1 MKKGLSVNGGCRI
14 WSWVFF
20 WLQSASVGE
29 CVWLKAVWNCDP
41 PSEDFC
47 IFLWEFQVWWRVATT
62 PHTLA
67 NLLFGAELKCDHKIF
82 LLTFAS
88 NPPTFNWHLDNFPSV
103 QLQLHLNFWIEIR
116 IKKKKK
122 KSRPDGR
129 LGGNSVISLMLRMWF
144 LVASTVFAATKE
156 AKEPHLESPGWIVWS
171 CKFTNCVSVTLLRY
185 ASGLETQPQNF
196 CTILERF
203 CKLRRFHCQ
212 FILGFF
218 KQVPREPFFLSTT
231 RLF

>member
-1 MKKGLSVNGGCRI
+1 MCWFLMKKGLSVNGGCRI

-122 KSRPDGR
+122 KKSAGWPSWRKLCDLVDVEDVIFGCIYCFCRHKRSKRTTSWVSRVD
-129 LGGNSVISLMLRMWF
+129 
-144 LVASTVFAATKE
+144 
-156 AKEPHLESPGWIVWS
+156 
-171 CKFTNCVSVTLLRY
+171 CV
-185 ASGLETQPQNF
+185 
-196 CTILERF
+196 
-203 CKLRRFHCQ
+203 KL
-212 FILGFF
+212 
-218 KQVPREPFFLSTT
+218 
-231 RLF
+231 